1 MQRKEKNLVL
11 IVIPY
16 TIPNKFLLC
25 TNALFYGMYANNMCS
40 EKPKCGKK
48 KKKKNYLARGK
59 TKGKM
64 QEEKKKKLTAY

>member
-25 TNALFYGMYANNMCS
+25 TNALFHGMYANNMCS

-48 KKKKNYLARGK
+48 KKNYLARGK

-64 QEEKKKKLTAY
+64 QEERKKLTAY